1 MINKILG
8 KRKAIKNDLEEVKH
22 KFPELYLQ
30 LKDQQDMFF
39 KGTNKPS
46 SKEDIELT

>member
-8 KRKAIKNDLEEVKH
+8 KRKAIRNDLEEVKQ

-30 LKDQQDMFF
+30 LKDQQEMLFL
-39 KGTNKPS
+39 G
-46 SKEDIELT
+46 KETKDDIELT